1 MSKKFLL
8 ISLVGW
14 ALTNA
19 VFAAGT
25 TATVTWIAPTQ
36 FTDGTPLTGL
46 IGYRIDAK
54 PKTYA
59 GSTLTK
65 SVGPSVLTSQFAGL
79 TCGDYDFTVITL
91 AGTNSDPS
99 NTAAYA
105 TGVTCSNKPN
115 PPTGVTAS

>member
-1 MSKKFLL
+1 MKILFILL
-8 ISLVGW
+8 TMMASAISFG
-14 ALTNA
+14 
-19 VFAAGT
+19 AGT
-25 TATVTWIAPTQ
+25 TATVTWIAPTT

-54 PKTYA
+54 PKTYT

-65 SVGPSVLTSQFAGL
+65 SVGPSVSSSAFSGL

-99 NTAAYA
+99 NTAVYA